1 MRGKERIP
9 KEEETQVTGEAAVG
23 ENYFV
28 AEGQPLLRSHGGP
41 RAGDNRK

>member
-28 AEGQPLLRSHGGP
+28 TVDPAASKPAINPSSC
-41 RAGDNRK
+41 